1 MFIGIFRNIF
11 RSWATTLFVLKVQR
25 SYFGRIARFLQGN
38 RLISKEIRQ
47 TFTIEKNWCSQ
58 NFDFLENKCL
68 FWHYHL
74 QLSFIYKTV
83 PQISFNLFCSGDKRI
98 LAEFDLSKVDFTDI
112 INVSP
117 YLGWKLKFR
126 KTESRFCKWRSND
139 CYWKIL
145 VPFCSWKKRPEKA
158 FLALTVNNLKTIQ
171 KKKYVTKNN
180 SKLTI

>member
-11 RSWATTLFVLKVQR
+11 RSWATILFVLKVQR

-58 NFDFLENKCL
+58 NLDFLENKCL

-98 LAEFDLSKVDFTDI
+98 FVRVRFIRGWFHGHNKRFPISWLKIKISKNWV
-112 INVSP
+112 
-117 YLGWKLKFR
+117 
-126 KTESRFCKWRSND
+126 
-139 CYWKIL
+139 
-145 VPFCSWKKRPEKA
+145 
-158 FLALTVNNLKTIQ
+158 TVL
-171 KKKYVTKNN
+171 
-180 SKLTI
+180 